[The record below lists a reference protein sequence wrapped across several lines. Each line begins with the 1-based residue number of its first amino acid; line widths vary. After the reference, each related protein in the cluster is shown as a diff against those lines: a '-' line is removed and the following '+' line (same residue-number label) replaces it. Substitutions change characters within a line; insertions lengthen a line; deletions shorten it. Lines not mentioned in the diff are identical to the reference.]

1 MSRASQGEGLRAAGQ
16 EWGGGILRYSEE
28 GTNGL
33 EFYSVLEWEGVEEV
47 SQIILW
53 VFQKAVVA
61 LAVMWGIFLGV
72 GGGGRFAGSGVRSLA
87 STERQKMSSIS
98 GGNHFGRLALKRS
111 GQLLSALHVQS
122 SSPSLLRI
130 LLEADKR
137 GGLKPAQAGRQG
149 LKEGRSFFSVID

>member
-61 LAVMWGIFLGV
+61 LAVVWGFFFFL
-72 GGGGRFAGSGVRSLA
+72 GGGRFAGSGVRSLA

-98 GGNHFGRLALKRS
+98 GGNHFGSLALKRS